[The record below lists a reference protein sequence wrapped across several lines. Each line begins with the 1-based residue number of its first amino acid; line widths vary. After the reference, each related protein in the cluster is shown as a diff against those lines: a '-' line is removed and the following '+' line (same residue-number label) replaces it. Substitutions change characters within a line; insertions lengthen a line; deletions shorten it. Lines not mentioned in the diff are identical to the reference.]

1 MWHERSRIRACI
13 VPLVRLCFQN
23 PIEKVFDKIAE
34 KNITTIASIALSV
47 RVASAEE
54 FGFPPGTIATGKVYA
69 ALRALGFDY
78 VLDTNFGADL
88 TIAEEANEFIKRFTS
103 EKNKLPMFTS
113 CCPGWVDYAEK
124 RYHDLLPHL
133 STTKSPQQIQGV
145 MTKTYFAKRIGADK
159 KNIFNVSIMP
169 CTTKLFESER
179 DKNMSASGVKD
190 YDMVITTRE
199 LAHLLREAGIDFAHL
214 KDADADKFMSSY
226 SGAGTIFGAT
236 GGVME
241 AALRTAY
248 CTLTK
253 KRIGT
258 DCI

>member
-1 MWHERSRIRACI
+1 
-13 VPLVRLCFQN
+13 
-23 PIEKVFDKIAE
+23 
-34 KNITTIASIALSV
+34 
-47 RVASAEE
+47 
-54 FGFPPGTIATGKVYA
+54 
-69 ALRALGFDY
+69 
-78 VLDTNFGADL
+78 
-88 TIAEEANEFIKRFTS
+88 
-103 EKNKLPMFTS
+103 
-113 CCPGWVDYAEK
+113 
-124 RYHDLLPHL
+124 
-133 STTKSPQQIQGV
+133 

-241 AALRTAY
+241 VALRTAY
-248 CTLTK
+248 YTLTK
-253 KRIGT
+253 KELGPIAYKDVRGLEGVKTSEVKIKKTTKVRIAVVHQLGNV
-258 DCI
+258 DAVVQALREDIKAKREPLFIL

>member
-1 MWHERSRIRACI
+1 MHCPVGAI
-13 VPLVRLCFQN
+13 VFSN

-133 STTKSPQQIQGV
+133 STTKSP
-145 MTKTYFAKRIGADK
+145 
-159 KNIFNVSIMP
+159 
-169 CTTKLFESER
+169 
-179 DKNMSASGVKD
+179 
-190 YDMVITTRE
+190 
-199 LAHLLREAGIDFAHL
+199 
-214 KDADADKFMSSY
+214 
-226 SGAGTIFGAT
+226 
-236 GGVME
+236 
-241 AALRTAY
+241 
-248 CTLTK
+248 
-253 KRIGT
+253 
-258 DCI
+258 